1 MMRTRSRWLLAG
13 LLFVLVS
20 VSAPLQAVGTVTVTG
35 PYNGVYAIAWTSNA
49 SGAVSGNSFSV
60 ILGEIKQVK
69 FVPASGG
76 TQPTDQY
83 DVTLVDADGLDVL
96 NGMGANLSNAA
107 PALITS
113 LGVWTATPAA
123 SSPAVYDLVVANA
136 GNAKS
141 GTVYVMVK
149 F

>member
-1 MMRTRSRWLLAG
+1 MRTRLRWLVV
-13 LLFVLVS
+13 FVILS
-20 VSAPLQAVGTVTVTG
+20 LSAPLQAVGTVTVTG
-35 PYNGVYAIAWTSNA
+35 PFNGVYTIAWTSNA
-49 SGAVSGNSFSV
+49 SGAVSGNSFPV
-60 ILGEIKQVK
+60 LLGEIKQVK

-76 TQPTDQY
+76 TQPTDLY

-96 NGMGANLSNAA
+96 NGMGANLSNAS

-113 LGVWTATPAA
+113 LGVWTAAPAA
-123 SSPAVYDLVVANA
+123 SSPVTFDLVVANA

-141 GTVYVMVK
+141 GTVYLMVK